1 MTLVKFHELW
11 KPVLVM
17 IIVNLALA
25 FVNIFLKKVL
35 NEGLDY
41 LTILTYRQAISAIFL
56 APIACFYE
64 RKRKLEGHI
73 ICLLFL
79 SALVGVTLTQYLY
92 LIGLEYTSATFS
104 CAFLNTVPVFTFILA
119 LPLGIEKVNIKSL
132 SSKAKVLGT
141 FVCIG
146 GALLLILYKGMP
158 LINRQQE
165 HIADKGTATPS
176 ASKLKKWI
184 IGSLLL
190 TAGCLLWSS
199 WFLIQARISKKY
211 PCQYSSTAI
220 LSFFA
225 AIQSAILT
233 LLIDRNN
240 AKWILKGKLEILT
253 VVYSGLVGSGLCY
266 VAMSWCVKQR
276 GPVFTSAFTPLLQ
289 VFVAVLDFSILH
301 EEIYL
306 GSVAGSVLVISGTYI
321 LLWGKSKEEEK
332 CAGKDAQENHEDEE
346 CMNNL
351 EASPNVPSKL
361 RPNGEQGFTELQVKQ
376 LGITVTR
383 S

>member
-1 MTLVKFHELW
+1 MTLLKFHELW

-35 NEGLDY
+35 NEGVDY
-41 LTILTYRQAISAIFL
+41 LTILTYRQAISAVFL

-104 CAFLNTVPVFTFILA
+104 CAFLNMVPVFTFIMA
-119 LPLGIEKVNIKSL
+119 LPLGMEKVNMKSL
-132 SSKAKVLGT
+132 SAKAKVLGT

-158 LINRQQE
+158 LINRQPE
-165 HIADKGTATPS
+165 HIADKGITTTS

-225 AIQSAILT
+225 AIQSAMLT
-233 LLIDRNN
+233 LVIDRNN
-240 AKWILKGKLEILT
+240 AKWILKGKLEIMT
-253 VVYSGLVGSGLCY
+253 VIYAGLVGSGLCY

-289 VFVAVLDFSILH
+289 MFVAVLDFSILQ

-321 LLWGKSKEEEK
+321 LLWGKSKEEEQ
-332 CAGKDAQENHEDEE
+332 CVVKDTQENQEGEE
-346 CMNNL
+346 CINNF

-361 RPNGEQGFTELQVKQ
+361 RPKGEH
-376 LGITVTR
+376 
-383 S
+383 

>member
-1 MTLVKFHELW
+1 MW

-17 IIVNLALA
+17 IIVNLAWA

-35 NEGLDY
+35 NEGGDY
-41 LTILTYRQAISAIFL
+41 FTILTYRQAISAIFL
-56 APIACFYE
+56 APIACFHE
-64 RKRKLEGHI
+64 RKRKVEGHI
-73 ICLLFL
+73 ICLLFI
-79 SALVGVTLTQYLY
+79 SALVGVTLTQYLF
-92 LIGLEYTSATFS
+92 LMGLEYTSATFS
-104 CAFLNTVPVFTFILA
+104 CAFLNMVPAFTFIMA
-119 LPLGIEKVNIKSL
+119 LPLGIEKVNMKKL
-132 SSKAKVLGT
+132 SAKAKVLGT

-146 GALLLILYKGMP
+146 GTLMLILYKGMP
-158 LINRQQE
+158 LINQQQE
-165 HIADKGTATPS
+165 HIADKGTTTPS
-176 ASKLKKWI
+176 ASKLKIWI

-190 TAGCLLWSS
+190 TAGCVLWSS
-199 WFLIQARISKKY
+199 WFLIQARISKEY

-233 LLIDRNN
+233 LVIDTNKT
-240 AKWILKGKLEILT
+240 KWILKGKLEILT

-289 VFVAVLDFSILH
+289 MFVAVLDFSILQ

-321 LLWGKSKEEEK
+321 LLWGKSKEEEQNAK
-332 CAGKDAQENHEDEE
+332 KDTQEDEE
-346 CMNNL
+346 CMNNF
-351 EASPNVPSKL
+351 EANPNADSKQRL
-361 RPNGEQGFTELQVKQ
+361 NGEQGLSELQVKQ
-376 LGITVTR
+376 LAITVTR

>member
-1 MTLVKFHELW
+1 MTSLNFSGLW
-11 KPVLVM
+11 KPIFVM

-25 FVNIFLKKVL
+25 FVNILLKKVL
-35 NEGLDY
+35 NEGMDY

-64 RKRKLEGHI
+64 RKRKLEGRI

-92 LIGLEYTSATFS
+92 LTGLEYTSATFS
-104 CAFLNTVPVFTFILA
+104 CAFLNMVPVFTFIMA
-119 LPLGIEKVNIKSL
+119 VPLGIEKVNMKSM
-132 SSKAKVLGT
+132 SAKAKVLGT
-141 FVCIG
+141 IVCIG

-158 LINRQQE
+158 LINEQPR
-165 HIADKGTATPS
+165 HIADKASTAS

-184 IGSLLL
+184 IGSVLL

-233 LLIDRNN
+233 LVIDRNHT
-240 AKWILKGKLEILT
+240 KWILKGKIEIMT
-253 VVYSGLVGSGLCY
+253 VVYAGLVGSGLCY

-289 VFVAVLDFSILH
+289 MFVAVLDFSILQ

-321 LLWGKSKEEEK
+321 LLWGKSKEGEQ
-332 CAGKDAQENHEDEE
+332 CSVKDTQENQEDEE
-346 CMNNL
+346 CGNNF
-351 EASPNVPSKL
+351 ESTSNEPSKP
-361 RPNGEQGFTELQVKQ
+361 PNGEQGFSELQVKQ
-376 LGITVTR
+376 LAVTVMTKSR
-383 S
+383 

>member
-1 MTLVKFHELW
+1 MTLLKLHEVW

-35 NEGLDY
+35 NEGMDY

-79 SALVGVTLTQYLY
+79 SALVG
-92 LIGLEYTSATFS
+92 
-104 CAFLNTVPVFTFILA
+104 
-119 LPLGIEKVNIKSL
+119 IEKVNMKSL
-132 SSKAKVLGT
+132 NSKAKVLGT

-158 LINRQQE
+158 LINRQPE

-184 IGSLLL
+184 IGSLFLA
-190 TAGCLLWSS
+190 TGCLLWSS

-233 LLIDRNN
+233 LLIDRSN
-240 AKWILKGKLEILT
+240 AKWTLKGKLEILT
-253 VVYSGLVGSGLCY
+253 VVYSGLIGSGLCY
-266 VAMSWCVKQR
+266 VAMSWCVKHR

-289 VFVAVLDFSILH
+289 MFVAVLDFSILN

-321 LLWGKSKEEEK
+321 LLWGKSKEETK
-332 CAGKDAQENHEDEE
+332 CPGKDPQENHEDEE
-346 CMNNL
+346 RMNNM
-351 EASPNVPSKL
+351 EAGPNLLFKL

-376 LGITVTR
+376 LAITVTR

>member
-1 MTLVKFHELW
+1 MTLLKLHEVW

-35 NEGLDY
+35 NEGMDY

-64 RKRKLEGHI
+64 R
-73 ICLLFL
+73 
-79 SALVGVTLTQYLY
+79 VTLTQYLF
-92 LIGLEYTSATFS
+92 LVGLEHTSATFS
-104 CAFLNTVPVFTFILA
+104 CAFLNMVPVFTFIMA
-119 LPLGIEKVNIKSL
+119 LPLGIEKVNMKSL
-132 SSKAKVLGT
+132 NSRAKVLGT

-158 LINRQQE
+158 LINRQPE

-176 ASKLKKWI
+176 ASKSKKWI
-184 IGSLLL
+184 IGSLFLA
-190 TAGCLLWSS
+190 TGCLLWSS

-233 LLIDRNN
+233 LLIDRSN
-240 AKWILKGKLEILT
+240 AKWTLKGKLEILT
-253 VVYSGLVGSGLCY
+253 VVYSGLIGSGLCY
-266 VAMSWCVKQR
+266 VAMSWCVKHR

-289 VFVAVLDFSILH
+289 MFVAVLDFSILN

-321 LLWGKSKEEEK
+321 LLWGKSKEETN
-332 CAGKDAQENHEDEE
+332 CPGKDPQENHEDEE
-346 CMNNL
+346 RMNNM
-351 EASPNVPSKL
+351 EASPNVLFKL

-376 LGITVTR
+376 LAITATR

>member
-1 MTLVKFHELW
+1 MW

-35 NEGLDY
+35 NEGVDY
-41 LTILTYRQAISAIFL
+41 FTILTYRQATSAISL

-64 RKRKLEGHI
+64 RERKLEGHI
-73 ICLLFL
+73 ICLLFI
-79 SALVGVTLTQYLY
+79 SALVGVTFTQYLF
-92 LIGLEYTSATFS
+92 LMGLEYTSTTFS
-104 CAFLNTVPVFTFILA
+104 CAFLNMVPVFTFIMA
-119 LPLGIEKVNIKSL
+119 LPLRIEKLNMRKVSA
-132 SSKAKVLGT
+132 KAKVLGT

-146 GALLLILYKGMP
+146 GALVLILYKGMP
-158 LINRQQE
+158 IVKQEQE
-165 HIADKGTATPS
+165 HIADKDTTTPS

-190 TAGCLLWSS
+190 TAGCGLWSS
-199 WFLIQARISKKY
+199 WFLIQARISRKSK
-211 PCQYSSTAI
+211 T
-220 LSFFA
+220 
-225 AIQSAILT
+225 
-233 LLIDRNN
+233 
-240 AKWILKGKLEILT
+240 KWILRGKLEILT

-289 VFVAVLDFSILH
+289 MFVAVLDFSILQ

-306 GSVAGSVLVISGTYI
+306 GSVAGSMLVISGTYI
-321 LLWGKSKEEEK
+321 LLWGKSKEEEQN
-332 CAGKDAQENHEDEE
+332 AMRDTQEDEE
-346 CMNNL
+346 CMNSF
-351 EASPNVPSKL
+351 EANPNVASKL
-361 RPNGEQGFTELQVKQ
+361 MPRGEQGLSELQVKQ
-376 LGITVTR
+376 LAIAVTR